1 MPLISSIVL
10 MVYAPTIIQTLG
22 LNDGGPIVAVVLSS
36 AIPTYLIGSMFYP
49 TNRPDPSPEESIRFT
64 RKNDLYRA
72 GVIATYGRLYGT
84 PFNIMFYIM
93 DVVFSFM
100 VDNVIGE
107 RPVGTKQRRSEFL
120 VALLWVIGS
129 QVVQVFV
136 PIGTP
141 GVGLFIGMVDRTLWR
156 TAYIALVD
164 DVIGVLTRPNL
175 RRLRGKA
182 TLVLVQAF
190 VVFSIEY
197 LVLTWGKVL
206 AKAQDAKSMREDMMK
221 LWELEG
227 TSPARQ
233 ALHV

>member
-1 MPLISSIVL
+1 MPLISSVVL
-10 MVYAPTIIQTLG
+10 LVYVPTIIQTLG
-22 LNDGGPIVAVVLSS
+22 LKDGGSVVAVVLSS
-36 AIPTYLIGSMFYP
+36 AIPTYLIGSLFYP
-49 TNRPDPSPEESIRFT
+49 TNLPDPSPIESIRFT

-84 PFNIMFYIM
+84 PFNVMFYIR
-93 DVVFSFM
+93 DVVCSF
-100 VDNVIGE
+100 VADNVIGE

-136 PIGTP
+136 PIGTS
-141 GVGLFIGMVDRTLWR
+141 GVGLFLGMMDRTLWR
-156 TAYIALVD
+156 TTYIALVD

-190 VVFSIEY
+190 VIFMIESV
-197 LVLTWGKVL
+197 LLTWGKAL
-206 AKAQDAKSMREDMMK
+206 AKSLEEDMMK
-221 LWELEG
+221 LWKLEG
-227 TSPARQ
+227 TSSARQ